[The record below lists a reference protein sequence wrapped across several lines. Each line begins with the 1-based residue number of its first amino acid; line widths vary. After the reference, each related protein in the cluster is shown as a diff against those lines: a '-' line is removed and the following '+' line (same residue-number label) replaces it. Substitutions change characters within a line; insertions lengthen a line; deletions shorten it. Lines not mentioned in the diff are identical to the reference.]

1 VLMCVLTGCAGSGVT
16 PLNKISGLL
25 HATTTYHKGGSEAHV
40 PATFGPPQAA
50 ITRKRD
56 ALVPADYG
64 GGMGRQM
71 IGSAPRSGHSHHNV
85 TCVLGLAAC
94 CARVVRGLAT
104 PENRGRREGR
114 ELASPMARLQQKTQ
128 AAGTTGSA
136 EGIPT
141 FPARWCYD
149 LYALFRGPDVLPP
162 SPAMMRRH
170 HRKTWHR
177 LRDARTTRLHRRVGI
192 VRPHEKPRA
201 AIRHAHRI
209 PHPTSVTTA
218 KRPPCGTGWGDQTM
232 ISDRGNKNILTR
244 KTG

>member
-1 VLMCVLTGCAGSGVT
+1 LTGCAGSGVT
-16 PLNKISGLL
+16 PLNKISGL

-40 PATFGPPQAA
+40 PATFSPPQAA

-71 IGSAPRSGHSHHNV
+71 IGSAPRSGHAHHNV

-94 CARVVRGLAT
+94 FARVVRGLAT
-104 PENRGRREGR
+104 PGKIEGAGKVGSWPLPWPACNKKRRRQVPQVRPRASRPSLREGVTIYTR
-114 ELASPMARLQQKTQ
+114 S
-128 AAGTTGSA
+128 S
-136 EGIPT
+136 
-141 FPARWCYD
+141 
-149 LYALFRGPDVLPP
+149 RGPAVLPP
-162 SPAMMRRH
+162 SPAMMPQH
-170 HRKTWHR
+170 HCKTWHQ
-177 LRDARTTRLHRRVGI
+177 LRDARTTRLHCRVGI

-218 KRPPCGTGWGDQTM
+218 KRPLCGTGCADQNT
-232 ISDRGNKNILTR
+232 ISDNGKRSICV
-244 KTG
+244 